1 MTARLAGKVALVV
14 GAGTEGGGLGNGK
27 AAAIL
32 FAREGAALH
41 LLDRD
46 PAALAET
53 EAAVR
58 AEGAACTAS
67 VADATDESAL
77 RAAVKACLAAHGRL
91 DVLHNNVG
99 AAIPGG
105 PEDVSLDA
113 FEAGF
118 RLNVGTALL
127 AARAAAPAMTGG
139 GAIVNVSS
147 ISGMRVLEG
156 LAYVAYPVA
165 KAALSGLTR
174 VLAATWAPRGIRC
187 NAVLPGFIL
196 SPMVER
202 AVLRAAGGLSL
213 DEYLAKR
220 AAAIP
225 LGRWGDPWDVAQAA
239 LYLASDESRYV
250 TGAELVVDGGATL
263 LAG

>member
-1 MTARLAGKVALVV
+1 MVV

-46 PAALAET
+46 AAALEET
-53 EAAVR
+53 VAAVR
-58 AEGAACTAS
+58 QEGAACTAS
-67 VADATDESAL
+67 VADATEEAAL
-77 RAAVKACLAAHGRL
+77 AAAVAACVAAHGGL

-99 AAIPGG
+99 AAIPGA
-105 PEDVSLDA
+105 PEDVGLDA
-113 FEAGF
+113 FERGF
-118 RLNVGTALL
+118 RLNVSTALL
-127 AARAAAPAMTGG
+127 ASRCAAPAMARRGG
-139 GAIVNVSS
+139 GAIVNVGS
-147 ISGMRVLEG
+147 ISGLRVLEG

-174 VLAATWAPRGIRC
+174 VLAASWGPQGIRC

-202 AVLRAAGGLSL
+202 AVLRAAGGMTLEAYL
-213 DEYLAKR
+213 DRR

-239 LYLASDESRYV
+239 LFLASDEARYV

-263 LAG
+263 LTG